1 MDLSDPAGFIA
12 SGVGYIPSDRN
23 TVGTVPDF
31 PLSENW
37 LLRNPHYPKKHGL
50 TDLRAVQA
58 QTARAMQDF
67 DVRAAG
73 PGERSANLSGGNL
86 QKFILA
92 RELES
97 EPQVLICSYPTRGLD
112 VKASWFIRSQLT
124 KAKER
129 GAGVVLF
136 SGDLDELFAISDRIV
151 VLYRG
156 RVVGQL
162 RPEETTAQEVILMM
176 MGGTA

>member
-1 MDLSDPAGFIA
+1 
-12 SGVGYIPSDRN
+12 
-23 TVGTVPDF
+23 
-31 PLSENW
+31 
-37 LLRNPHYPKKHGL
+37 
-50 TDLRAVQA
+50 
-58 QTARAMQDF
+58 MQDF

-136 SGDLDELFAISDRIV
+136 SGDLAELFAISDRIV